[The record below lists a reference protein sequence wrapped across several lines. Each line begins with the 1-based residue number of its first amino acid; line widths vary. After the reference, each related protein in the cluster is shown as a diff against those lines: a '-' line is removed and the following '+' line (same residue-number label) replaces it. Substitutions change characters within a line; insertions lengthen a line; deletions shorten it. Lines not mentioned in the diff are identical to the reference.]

1 MLRALSIT
9 LIFCKSQIY
18 PRVECAWLFKSP
30 MYSMQ
35 EQRKQ
40 VSIRRSKI
48 GIYIPNICPGTG
60 YKVAMVGP
68 TLIDA
73 AALHISNVRGKPQTV
88 FQQWAIE
95 MLNN

>member
-1 MLRALSIT
+1 MLRAFSIT
-9 LIFCKSQIY
+9 LIFCKSQVY

-30 MYSMQ
+30 MSSMQ
-35 EQRKQ
+35 EQRNQ

-48 GIYIPNICPGTG
+48 GIYLSNICPGTG
-60 YKVAMVGP
+60 YKVEMMGP

-73 AALHISNVRGKPQTV
+73 AALHIPNIRGKPQTV

-95 MLNN
+95 MLKN